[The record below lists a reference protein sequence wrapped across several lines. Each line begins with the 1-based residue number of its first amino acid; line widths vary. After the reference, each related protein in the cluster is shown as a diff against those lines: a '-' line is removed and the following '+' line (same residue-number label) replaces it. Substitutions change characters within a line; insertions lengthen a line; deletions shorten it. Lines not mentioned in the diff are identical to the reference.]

1 MESGWN
7 VRVRIVGVVS
17 RERVWL
23 VGVGA
28 IYGCG

>member
-7 VRVRIVGVVS
+7 VRVYLVGVVK
-17 RERVWL
+17 VWL
-23 VGVGA
+23 VGVVE